1 MGEGS
6 DAYQND
12 QTNAA
17 FYFLG
22 TYNEQIYNT
31 AKLGCCAL

>member
-6 DAYQND
+6 DAY